1 MDSKTLSDAGFLNP
15 AQKQHYAH
23 SYIEF
28 VAHKLVGG
36 LKVDLEFL
44 NTYTYVPFYQDKWLD
59 QFNIYRRKK
68 NDVLAQ
74 AFVTLYDDVVQRK
87 VSNLD
92 EFYARFNKLL
102 KPKRGRAAKLQKR
115 TNAGIRGAIE
125 RAGVEAIDNP
135 HLFKAIHRLATKL
148 SHTRT
153 ADTEIND
160 LLDALIQEH
169 HPHVLSNKQRDDLH
183 LRLLDKIE
191 TMEQQIG
198 EVEAKL
204 LRMRDKAGKP
214 DKVAFHAYQLY
225 GIVKL
230 EVAVGETVGHNVRE
244 WADLV
249 PFGPNAITEP
259 LKMLVKLGVLEEV
272 EAAKQN
278 SYQGKTT
285 IYKRLI

>member
-1 MDSKTLSDAGFLNP
+1 MDSKTLSNAGFLNP

-23 SYIEF
+23 SHIEF
-28 VAHKLVGG
+28 VAHRLVGG
-36 LKVDLEFL
+36 LKVDLEFR
-44 NTYTYVPFYQDKWLD
+44 NTYTHVLFYQDQWLN
-59 QFNIYRRKK
+59 QFELYKRKK

-135 HLFKAIHRLATKL
+135 NLFKAIHRLAAKL

-160 LLDALIQEH
+160 LLDALIKQH
-169 HPHVLSNKQRDDLH
+169 HLHSLSNKQRNDLH
-183 LRLLDKIE
+183 QRLLDKIAI
-191 TMEQQIG
+191 MEQQIS

-214 DKVAFHAYQLY
+214 DKIAAKAYHLY
-225 GIVKL
+225 GLVKL
-230 EVAVGETVGHNVRE
+230 EVAVGETIGHNVRE
-244 WADLV
+244 WAERV

-259 LKMLVKLGVLEEV
+259 LAMLVKFGALEEV

-278 SYQGKTT
+278 SYQGKTA
-285 IYKRLI
+285 IYKRLV

>member
-1 MDSKTLSDAGFLNP
+1 MISSTPPNTGFLNP
-15 AQKQHYAH
+15 EQKQHYAH
-23 SYIEF
+23 SHVEF
-28 VAHKLVGG
+28 YAHKRVGG

-44 NTYTYVPFYQDKWLD
+44 KTYAHVVSYQDKWLD
-59 QFNIYRRKK
+59 QFNVYRRKR
-68 NDVLAQ
+68 NDVQAQ
-74 AFVTLYDDVVQRK
+74 AFVTLYDDLAAGRVPT
-87 VSNLD
+87 LD
-92 EFYARFNKLL
+92 EFYARFNKLR
-102 KPKRGRAAKLQKR
+102 KPKRGKAAKLQKR
-115 TNAGIRGAIE
+115 TNAAIRGAIA
-125 RAGVEAIDNP
+125 RAGIEAIDNP
-135 HLFKAIHRLATKL
+135 KLFKAIHRLATKL

-153 ADTEIND
+153 TDTEIND
-160 LLDALIQEH
+160 LLDALIKQH
-169 HPHVLSNKQRDDLH
+169 HPHVLSNKQLNDLH
-183 LRLLDKIE
+183 QRLLDKIQI
-191 TMEQQIG
+191 MEQQVS

-225 GIVKL
+225 GIIKL

-259 LKMLVKLGVLEEV
+259 LKMLIKLGVLEEV